1 MSLKIT
7 ASLLAI
13 ACAVIA
19 GCATGPTTP
28 PPALVDGQLAQP
40 ADYKTWPKFLSNIQR
55 PEVKQVREIYMNKV
69 ASTAVRGQPFPQG
82 SQFVMENY
90 AAVANPDGTLQKG
103 ADGNLVK
110 GNLVAVFVMGKNPGW
125 GQNVAPELRTG
136 NWIFAGYK
144 PTGDKVDADPV
155 SCRGCH
161 IAATPDGTKGA
172 GPARDWVIRYDQYF
186 DQKKAGLTTEAV
198 MASLSAAHGGM
209 SAQDLH
215 SVSALQR

>member
-1 MSLKIT
+1 MALKLT
-7 ASLLAI
+7 ATLLAV
-13 ACAVIA
+13 AAAALA
-19 GCATGPTTP
+19 GCASGPTAP
-28 PPALVDGQLAQP
+28 PAALVDGQLAQP
-40 ADYKTWPKFLSNIQR
+40 ADYKTWPKFISNIQR
-55 PEVKQVREIYMNKV
+55 PEIKQVREIYMNKV
-69 ASTAVRGQPFPQG
+69 ATTAVRGQPFPQG

-90 AAVANPDGTLQKG
+90 AAVTNPDGSLQKG
-103 ADGNLVK
+103 PDGNLVK
-110 GNLVAVFVMGKNPGW
+110 GPLVAVFVMGKNPGW

-172 GPARDWVIRYDQYF
+172 GPARDFVIRYDQYF
-186 DQKKAGLTTEAV
+186 DQKKAGLTTDAV
-198 MASLSAAHGGM
+198 VASLSSAHGAI
-209 SAQDLH
+209 SAHDLR

>member
-1 MSLKIT
+1 MALKLT
-7 ASLLAI
+7 ATLVAI
-13 ACAVIA
+13 AAAVLA
-19 GCATGPTTP
+19 GCASGPATP

-40 ADYKTWPKFLSNIQR
+40 ADYKSWPKFISNIQR
-55 PEVKQVREIYMNKV
+55 PEIKQVREIYMNKI
-69 ASTAVRGQPFPQG
+69 ATTAVRGQPFPQG

-90 AAVANPDGTLQKG
+90 AAVANPDGTLQTG
-103 ADGNLVK
+103 PDGKLVK

-172 GPARDWVIRYDQYF
+172 GPARDFVIRYDQYF
-186 DQKKAGLTTEAV
+186 DQKKAGLTAESV
-198 MASLSAAHGGM
+198 VASLSGSHVAISAH
-209 SAQDLH
+209 DLN